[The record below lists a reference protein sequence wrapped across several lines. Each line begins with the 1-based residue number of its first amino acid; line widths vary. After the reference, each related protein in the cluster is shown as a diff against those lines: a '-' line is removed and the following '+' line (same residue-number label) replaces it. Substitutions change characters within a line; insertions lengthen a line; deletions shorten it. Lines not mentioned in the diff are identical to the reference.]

1 MIATKQLTFTYNNGP
16 SFNFPDIS
24 LEDSESLLI
33 LGESGIGK
41 TTLLHLL
48 GLLLEPKHGEI
59 IIENQNINSLSKRQK
74 DLFRGQHIGVVFQKA
89 RFVKSLSVIDNIK
102 AKLFFSKSKVSVI
115 DIDAILEQLQ
125 IQHLKHK
132 KVSHLSEGQKQRLS
146 IAIAIINNPKIILAD
161 EPTAN
166 LDDTN
171 CQGVINLLKETAAK
185 ANANLVL
192 ITHDQRVKPMFQNIL
207 HL

>member
-1 MIATKQLTFTYNNGP
+1 MIVTKQLTFAYNNGP
-16 SFNFPDIS
+16 SFNFPDVS
-24 LEDSESLLI
+24 LKDSESLLI

-48 GLLLEPKHGEI
+48 GLLLEPEQGEI
-59 IIENQNINSLSKRQK
+59 IVNNQNINNLSKRQK

-89 RFVKSLSVIDNIK
+89 RFVKSLSVLDNIK
-102 AKLFFSKSKVSVI
+102 AKLFFSKSKASVT
-115 DIDAILEQLQ
+115 DIEAILEQLQ

-171 CQGVINLLKETAAK
+171 CQSVINLLKETAAK

-207 HL
+207 QL